1 MLRISV
7 VFDKLKNLYY
17 FSWLS
22 IFAQRLSCAI
32 FVRPY
37 FHLIK
42 STSIEFVGEK
52 PDPNENYIVVSNHR
66 SYTDPPLLG
75 FAIDRPTAFVAKQEL
90 FSNPLL
96 YLYMVLTSTIAINRE
111 NPESKTF
118 KAAKK
123 ALSTVTA
130 LGAWSLGIFIEGTR
144 SKDEHKLAQPN
155 KGPIFLA
162 KLTKSKIIPMGISY
176 RGKKDIIVKIGEPY
190 EIDYKGDL
198 DDQAWECLEK
208 ISELCDYDMPVRS

>member
-1 MLRISV
+1 M
-7 VFDKLKNLYY
+7 FDKLKNLYY

-22 IFAQRLSCAI
+22 VLAQSISCAI
-32 FVRPY
+32 FLRPY

-42 STSIEFVGEK
+42 STSIEFVGKK

-144 SKDEHKLAQPN
+144 SQDEHKLAQPN
-155 KGPIFLA
+155 KGPIFIA
-162 KLTKSKIIPMGISY
+162 KLTKTKIIPMGISY

-208 ISELCDYDMPVRS
+208 ISELCDYAMPVRS

>member
-1 MLRISV
+1 MIK
-7 VFDKLKNLYY
+7 FIKNLYY

-22 IFAQRLSCAI
+22 VLAQWISCTIFL
-32 FVRPY
+32 RPY
-37 FHLIK
+37 FYLIK
-42 STSIEFVGEK
+42 NTSIEFIGEK

-90 FSNPLL
+90 FSNPFL

-111 NPESKTF
+111 NPESQTF

-130 LGAWSLGIFIEGTR
+130 LGGWSLGIFIEGTR
-144 SKDEHKLAQPN
+144 SQDEQKLAQPN

-162 KLTKSKIIPMGISY
+162 KLTRKKIIPMGISY

-198 DDQAWECLEK
+198 DDQAWDCLEK
-208 ISELCDYDMPVRS
+208 IAGLCDYQLPLRKS

>member
-1 MLRISV
+1 MTIKTMIK
-7 VFDKLKNLYY
+7 FIQNLYY

-22 IFAQRLSCAI
+22 VLAQWISCTIFL
-32 FVRPY
+32 RPY

-42 STSIEFVGEK
+42 NTQIEFVGMK
-52 PDPNENYIVVSNHR
+52 PDPNQNYIVVSNHS
-66 SYTDPPLLG
+66 SYSDPPLQGL
-75 FAIDRPTAFVAKQEL
+75 AIDRPTAFVAKQEL
-90 FSNPLL
+90 FSNPFL

-144 SKDEHKLAQPN
+144 SKDPDKLGQPN
-155 KGPIFLA
+155 KGAMFLA
-162 KLTKSKIIPMGISY
+162 KLTKSKIIPIGISY
-176 RGKKDIIVKIGEPY
+176 RGEKQIIVKIGEPY
-190 EIDYKGDL
+190 EIDYKADL
-198 DDQAWECLEK
+198 DDQSWDCLEK
-208 ISELCDYDMPVRS
+208 IAGLCDYQLPERA